1 MIWTTDKM
9 VGLLE
14 KTDISN
20 VLREAFEISGHSFSY
35 KDNITLKTIAYSESQ
50 DFLSTVRS
58 CPLHETA
65 KRYKIRQIT
74 ENSVVRGYLIVDKT
88 TELSEDSRNLTE
100 TVLLAIKLLLRQ
112 TITKKTHEARIT
124 SNLFSELIAGKIT
137 SHESL
142 SSRLRLLSI
151 KFPWSMVVLSANFQ
165 YLTKDEEIYIEELLT
180 NKVSN
185 FYPDSYIYHDGAL
198 FSCILA
204 LKRIPS
210 AETLEKDIRM
220 IVNQVNS
227 EISKNE
233 TLQDKTT
240 HWGCGKVYSSLL
252 LLKKSYYE
260 ASQSVLYAKIYSN
273 KRGNIIFWTDTGA
286 FRLIGRCAASQDAID
301 FHNEIFSPFLGH
313 EYLIETLG
321 GLDANNW
328 NLAGTAEY
336 LSCHYNTIKYRYKK
350 IRDILTENGYD
361 IENHETRFDISIA
374 LRLYKI
380 YMERGFPDEKK

>member
-9 VGLLE
+9 VSLLE
-14 KTDISN
+14 KTEISD
-20 VLREAFEISGHSFSY
+20 VLHEAFEISGNSFSY
-35 KDNITLKTIAYSESQ
+35 KDNITLKTVAYSESQ
-50 DFLSTVRS
+50 EFLSTVRS

-65 KRYKIRQIT
+65 KRYKVRQIT

-88 TELSEDSRNLTE
+88 TGLSEDGRNLTE

-124 SNLFSELIAGKIT
+124 SNLFSELISGKIT
-137 SHESL
+137 NQESL

-151 KFPWSMVVLSANFQ
+151 KFPWNMVVLSADIQ
-165 YLTKDEEIYIEELLT
+165 YATKNEEIYIEELLT
-180 NKVSN
+180 NKVNN
-185 FYPDSYIYHDGAL
+185 FYPDSYIYHDGNL

-210 AETLEKDIRM
+210 PKTLEKDILM
-220 IVNQVNS
+220 IADQVNA
-227 EISKNE
+227 EISRKE
-233 TLQDKTT
+233 TLRNNATY
-240 HWGCGKVYSSLL
+240 WGCGKVYSSLL

-273 KRGNIIFWTDTGA
+273 KKSNIIFWTDTGA

-301 FHNEIFSPFLGH
+301 FHNEILSPFLEH

-328 NLAGTAEY
+328 NLANTAAT
-336 LSCHYNTIKYRYKK
+336 LTCHYNTIKYRYKK
-350 IRDILTENGYD
+350 IRDILAENGYD
-361 IENHETRFDISIA
+361 IENHETRFDIAIA

-380 YMERGFPDEKK
+380 YIERGFPNEKK